1 MKGFIWKFFFFQRCP
16 LEQIVLKVKLF
27 DIGPPKAVLRLALQ
41 PPDPDDIE
49 RTVLLLKQ
57 VKRKKNLKC
66 CHVTDLGAEPL
77 FVFLWVIRRG
87 KVDCLSLINHFVVTK
102 AWTFWTSESCS
113 LYQTGFLR
121 AGCKENHFYSLP
133 LDKLK
138 LAFTSPDVISTSP
151 KSFLTSRIDFTVLL
165 LFKCLKKHHS
175 PVGQV
180 KNRIHQPDSKIR

>member
-1 MKGFIWKFFFFQRCP
+1 MLTTSRNERVHFKVFFFQRCP

-77 FVFLWVIRRG
+77 FVFY
-87 KVDCLSLINHFVVTK
+87 
-102 AWTFWTSESCS
+102 E
-113 LYQTGFLR
+113 
-121 AGCKENHFYSLP
+121 
-133 LDKLK
+133 
-138 LAFTSPDVISTSP
+138 
-151 KSFLTSRIDFTVLL
+151 
-165 LFKCLKKHHS
+165 
-175 PVGQV
+175 
-180 KNRIHQPDSKIR
+180 

>member
-1 MKGFIWKFFFFQRCP
+1 MLTTSRNERVHFKVFFFQRCP

-77 FVFLWVIRRG
+77 F
-87 KVDCLSLINHFVVTK
+87 CLFMSKEEKNGHQSLNV
-102 AWTFWTSESCS
+102 
-113 LYQTGFLR
+113 
-121 AGCKENHFYSLP
+121 
-133 LDKLK
+133 LD
-138 LAFTSPDVISTSP
+138 
-151 KSFLTSRIDFTVLL
+151 
-165 LFKCLKKHHS
+165 
-175 PVGQV
+175 
-180 KNRIHQPDSKIR
+180 